1 MYLLQGWAYINSE
14 VEKGKVSGYVALR
27 KDSTSNFQNLQV

>member
-1 MYLLQGWAYINSE
+1 MYLLQGWTYISSE

-27 KDSTSNFQNLQV
+27 QDSTSNFQNLQV